1 VRETANVTDPVD
13 VFRQIYATDHWKGG
27 SGEGSVASATVG
39 YRRVVE
45 TLLASRSIRSVVDVG
60 CGDWQI
66 SRTLDWTGV
75 RYTGLD
81 IVPDLIDGLRRDFGS
96 LNVRFIAAD
105 ARTARLPKADLLICK
120 DVLQHWPN
128 HSITEFLGRNLRRY
142 RFALI
147 TNDIASVHPH
157 PGVNADIPLGH
168 WRPLDLQAAPF
179 SLRAQSRVD
188 FDIRA
193 EWTKRTLLVRR

>member
-1 VRETANVTDPVD
+1 VTDPVD
-13 VFRQIYATDHWKGG
+13 VFRRIYATDHWKGG
-27 SGEGSVASATVG
+27 SGEGSVVGATVV

-45 TLLASRSIRSVVDVG
+45 TLLASGSIRSVVDVG
-60 CGDWQI
+60 CGDWQM
-66 SRTLDWTGV
+66 SRVLDWTGV
-75 RYTGLD
+75 RYTGVD
-81 IVPDLIDGLRRDFGS
+81 IVPDLIDGLRREFGS
-96 LNVRFIAAD
+96 SAVRFVAAD
-105 ARTARLPKADLLICK
+105 ARTARLPRADLLICK

-128 HSITEFLGRNLRRY
+128 PSVSAFLVRSLRRY

-168 WRPLDLQAAPF
+168 WRPLDLEAAPF
-179 SLRAQSRVD
+179 SLQAEWHVD
-188 FDIRA
+188 FSIRD